1 MFRLRA
7 EHLRAARGFVT
18 CGECNHVFDVLQ
30 RIVDEP
36 APEPELATS
45 IETPPESV
53 VEIPIEASA
62 EPEAVAPATVALPET
77 DSEIA
82 AATTVPGVFDEPP
95 PAPGPQLG
103 SEAALEA
110 VALDMPPLFREV
122 EAEVTAPNAP
132 LLPESE
138 HAILFEAPGAA
149 AVDDAPIVPSPIVE
163 RDADDEAEVPEI
175 LREEIAALSGQ
186 GRSRARWLWALLAL
200 ALLLAL
206 AAQVGYTYRAP
217 LFERWPMLQP
227 WAELLCA
234 RVGCDLRVPLATGT
248 IELLAR
254 DVRDHPQYAGTLLV
268 NATLHNNG
276 SRPASYPVIQLGIY
290 DHTGSV
296 VGIRRFAPKE
306 YLDQSIDIASGL
318 PAGGSVYVVLE
329 IAGTGNAAD
338 SFEFTFL

>member
-1 MFRLRA
+1 MFRLKA
-7 EHLRAARGFVT
+7 EHLRAARGFVA
-18 CGECNHVFDVLQ
+18 CGACDYVFNVLQ
-30 RIVDEP
+30 RLVDEP
-36 APEPELATS
+36 APQANVEAAIATS
-45 IETPPESV
+45 PKPEVAAPVV
-53 VEIPIEASA
+53 VEL
-62 EPEAVAPATVALPET
+62 PAH
-77 DSEIA
+77 DIEIA
-82 AATTVPGVFDEPP
+82 AATTVPDVFDEPP

-110 VALDMPPLFREV
+110 VAIDMPPLFREV
-122 EAEVTAPNAP
+122 QAEIAAANAP
-132 LLPESE
+132 LMPESE
-138 HAILFEAPGAA
+138 HAILFDAPVAAVVEEAPLVA
-149 AVDDAPIVPSPIVE
+149 SPIVG
-163 RDADDEAEVPEI
+163 RSDDDEAVPEI

-186 GRSRARWLWALLAL
+186 GRSRARWLWASLAL

-206 AAQVGYTYRAP
+206 AAKVGYTYRAP
-217 LFERWPMLQP
+217 LFERWPALQP
-227 WAELLCA
+227 WAERLCA
-234 RVGCDLRVPLATGT
+234 HLGCDLRVPLATGT

-276 SRPASYPVIQLGIY
+276 SRPAAYPVIQLGIY
-290 DHTGSV
+290 DRTGSV

-329 IAGTGNAAD
+329 IAGAGNAAD